1 MKDRPIEAEQQRE
14 AAALAALGRTLASIA
29 PSRFDLDEV
38 LKAVVEEA
46 AQLCHADS
54 ANIAVR
60 DGNAYR
66 QRAFTGFSPEFK
78 ELVRGVMY
86 APDRESVVG
95 RTILDGRVVHPRLA
109 ALVGRQ
115 GRRDPDQPASDGDRR
130 GLGRGRCR
138 RRPRAQGL
146 QHGDGCVRRS
156 ILPRAVGVNRPTQ
169 SGSRDHPRRASRAP

>member
-29 PSRFDLDEV
+29 RSQFDLDEV
-38 LKAVVEEA
+38 LKALVEEA

-66 QRAFTGFSPEFK
+66 MRAFTGFSPEFE

-95 RTILDGRVVHPRLA
+95 RAILDGRVVHIEDVLA
-109 ALVGRQ
+109 
-115 GRRDPDQPASDGDRR
+115 DPELKGNPFQA
-130 GLGRGRCR
+130 
-138 RRPRAQGL
+138 A
-146 QHGDGCVRRS
+146 VRRAGG
-156 ILPRAVGVNRPTQ
+156 IRTDLGVPIPYDGQ
-169 SGSRDHPRRASRAP
+169 LI